1 MESPFTILVPVADPK
16 LVVGLLRIAGALL
29 GGRRGRIIV
38 LGVVEVPPEHSLAEG
53 AHLAR
58 QERRLLAEVAQADA
72 LRGLDVESRV
82 RVAHQA
88 WDGIVET
95 VAEEGVDL
103 LLLGWESWPHR
114 DEPAYGT
121 TTDTLVKE
129 PSCNV
134 AVLRPGSRG
143 EIRRILVPIRG
154 GPHAELALSLAS
166 ALATWFAAAVTLLH
180 VERPDASWRERQI
193 EERLFTAL
201 AAQVGAHWVV
211 RRVVATGS
219 VTATILEA
227 ARDHDLVVMGASAID
242 DGSLLGVVPERI
254 AAAADAAVLAVRTA
268 TPVDPSLFAAP
279 SEPFHWTVDRWF
291 GESTFHAREFADIAE
306 LVAIKERQGLTV
318 SLGLVARDVAAT
330 LPSVARVMMSELMDR
345 FPLLDEVAVID
356 YGSTDAT
363 IEVATAQGLRVC
375 RSQDILPQYGYHG
388 DRGAALWKSLFVLR
402 GDIIV
407 WLEPD
412 IMNPHP
418 KFVYGLVGALLREP
432 RVRYVKGFHRQRV
445 RVGGVAYQVGGGRV
459 DELTARP
466 LLNLYFPELSGVV
479 HPTSRE
485 HAGWRRVLA
494 QAPFFSGAGVE
505 VGLLIDIA
513 DRFGLPT
520 IGQVDLEERVR
531 RREDTFDLRA
541 QATAVAQ
548 VVGRRIEGRQRVRL
562 VEETRLNLIRAEGDR
577 FYLEM
582 KEVEETELPPAVSV
596 AEYGAAMRPAAT

>member
-1 MESPFTILVPVADPK
+1 MERPFTILVPIADPK
-16 LVVGLLRIAGALL
+16 LVAGLLRIAGALL

-38 LGVVEVPPEHSLAEG
+38 LGVVEVPEEHSLAEG

-58 QERRLLAEVAQADA
+58 QERRLLAEIAGADA
-72 LRGLDVESRV
+72 LQGLEVETRV

-88 WDGIVET
+88 WDGIVEA

-103 LLLGWESWPHR
+103 LLLGWESWPR
-114 DEPAYGT
+114 RAEPAYGT

-129 PSCNV
+129 PPCNV
-134 AVLRPGSRG
+134 AVLRPGSRS

-154 GPHAELALSLAS
+154 GPHAELALELAS
-166 ALATWFAAAVTLLH
+166 ALATWFAGIVTVLH
-180 VERPDASWRERQI
+180 VERPDASWRERRA

-201 AAQVGAHWVV
+201 ASRAGARWVV
-211 RRVVATGS
+211 KRVVATTS
-219 VTATILEA
+219 VAAAILEE
-227 ARDHDLVVMGASAID
+227 ARAYDMVVMGASAAED
-242 DGSLLGVVPERI
+242 DSLLGAVPE
-254 AAAADAAVLAVRTA
+254 AVAADIDATVLVVRTA
-268 TPVDPSLFAAP
+268 APIDMSVFAAP
-279 SEPFHWTVDRWF
+279 SEPLHWTVDRWF
-291 GESTFHAREFADIAE
+291 GESTFHAREFANIAE

-318 SLGLVARDVAAT
+318 SLGLVARNAAAT
-330 LPSVARVMMSELMDR
+330 LPSVARVMIGELMEKL
-345 FPLLDEVAVID
+345 PLLDEVAVID

-363 IEVATAQGLRVC
+363 VEVAAAQGLRVF
-375 RSQDILPQYGYHG
+375 RSQDILPQHGYPDG
-388 DRGAALWKSLFVLR
+388 RGAALWKSLFVLR

-412 IMNPHP
+412 VLNPHP

-432 RVRYVKGFHRQRV
+432 RVRYVKGFHRRRV
-445 RVGGVAYQVGGGRV
+445 RMGGVAYQVGGGRV

-479 HPTSRE
+479 HPTGRE
-485 HAGWRRVLA
+485 HAGWRRALA
-494 QAPFFSGAGVE
+494 QVPFFSGAGVE

-513 DRFGLPT
+513 DRFGLPA

-531 RREDTFDLRA
+531 RREDTFDLGV

-548 VVGRRIEGRQRVRL
+548 VVGRRLEGRQRVRL
-562 VEETRLNLIRAEGDR
+562 VEETRLNLIRAEADR

-582 KEVEETELPPAVSV
+582 KEVEEIDLPPAVSV
-596 AEYGAAMRPAAT
+596 AEYGVAMRPAAA